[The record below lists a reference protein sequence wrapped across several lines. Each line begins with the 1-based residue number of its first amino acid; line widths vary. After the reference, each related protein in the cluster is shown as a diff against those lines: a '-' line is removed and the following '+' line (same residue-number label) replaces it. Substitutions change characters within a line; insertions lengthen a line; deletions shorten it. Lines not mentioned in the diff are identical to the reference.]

1 LRVPRNLATKEF
13 DRIKTDFLSIWFE
26 LEFEENGTEN
36 GQLPAVNETGQR
48 MELAVLV
55 QQELAKF
62 KSLVEL
68 DTPRQPNGYDCG
80 VCVCI
85 NMEILTRMGD
95 ALQLDFGSQ

>member
-1 LRVPRNLATKEF
+1 
-13 DRIKTDFLSIWFE
+13 
-26 LEFEENGTEN
+26 
-36 GQLPAVNETGQR
+36 
-48 MELAVLV
+48 MV

-95 ALQLDFGSQ
+95 ALQLDFGSQQEDLDKARHLIKEAITTRVLPSFGADLHTRPTLSFKQ